1 MQREISKVN
10 DVLVFQTELAHS
22 KLQRVKSIRQR
33 KQRPELQSLI

>member
-10 DVLVFQTELAHS
+10 DVLLFQTELAHN